1 MEQDERHSCSW
12 TYALVALAAF
22 IMGMALGQLGAVRD
36 MGRSRIAWPE
46 ATPPHPRSLQ
56 P

>member
-1 MEQDERHSCSW
+1 MDQEEKSSCSW
-12 TYALVALAAF
+12 AYAVVALTAF
-22 IMGMALGQLGAVRD
+22 IFGMALGQLGAVRD
-36 MGRSRIAWPE
+36 ASRSRIEWPT